1 MTPWRRRLLSINW
14 ESKPSGVTEATN
26 TGNATMPEGTI
37 KKLMNN
43 GFGYI
48 SRGQGKDLF
57 FQSSSVQGVSF
68 EQLSEGQKVSYT
80 LGQGAKGPCAEN
92 VTPV

>member
-1 MTPWRRRLLSINW
+1 MS
-14 ESKPSGVTEATN
+14 
-26 TGNATMPEGTI
+26 EGTI

-57 FQSSSVQGVSF
+57 FQSSSVQGASF

-80 LGQGAKGPCAEN
+80 QGQGPKGPCAEN
-92 VTPV
+92 VKPV